1 MSKRARKKRQTPQLL
16 GYIVGMSESRDL
28 LTIKDTLGNVA
39 ELRPLKNDPITLRLK
54 LQMPLASG
62 RSIEFWGDAPQEIS
76 KLLEE
81 YAMVPRSVQE
91 LLNQFEND
99 LKGVKDDHDKVVDAH
114 EQGAVYAGNP
124 ESFER
129 QEAFESRLK
138 SGE

>member
-62 RSIEFWGDAPQEIS
+62 RSIEFWVDAPQEIS
-76 KLLEE
+76 QLLEE

-99 LKGVKDDHDKVVDAH
+99 LKGVKDDHDKVWMHTSKVRSML
-114 EQGAVYAGNP
+114 EIQNLLSVRKL
-124 ESFER
+124 S
-129 QEAFESRLK
+129 
-138 SGE
+138 